1 MINLKKIIS
10 IIIILSVTSI
20 NTKAEINDSI
30 FATVGN
36 KVITRSDIVNEIKI
50 ILISTGQ
57 QFSADKLK
65 ALQAVAVKALV
76 KRNVKRIE
84 IDRYNNLQFSM
95 TDLQNEIIKLADSM
109 DTDIETLKNT
119 LATNEIGYEDLIEI
133 YKTELLW
140 NSLIF
145 DLYKNSMVV
154 NKDEIDEQLSL
165 VQDKKEIVEYLVS
178 EIIIPHINKNDLDNK
193 IKEIKSAINT
203 EGFENVAL
211 KLSISESAL
220 EGGDIGWI
228 DENILPKSLKTEME
242 RINVGDIS
250 QAIVLPEGIL
260 IFKIRDKRK
269 IENILNIED
278 VKKQIVHAEKT
289 KILNMHSLSH
299 YDSIRRSI
307 AIKYFD
313 E

>member
-1 MINLKKIIS
+1 
-10 IIIILSVTSI
+10 
-20 NTKAEINDSI
+20 
-30 FATVGN
+30 
-36 KVITRSDIVNEIKI
+36 
-50 ILISTGQ
+50 
-57 QFSADKLK
+57 
-65 ALQAVAVKALV
+65 
-76 KRNVKRIE
+76 
-84 IDRYNNLQFSM
+84 
-95 TDLQNEIIKLADSM
+95 M

-119 LATNEIGYEDLIEI
+119 LTTNEIGYEDLIEI

-154 NKDEIDEQLSL
+154 NKDEVDEQLSV

-260 IFKIRDKRK
+260 IFKIRFPLK
-269 IENILNIED
+269 
-278 VKKQIVHAEKT
+278 
-289 KILNMHSLSH
+289 S
-299 YDSIRRSI
+299 
-307 AIKYFD
+307 
-313 E
+313 

>member
-1 MINLKKIIS
+1 MNNLKKIIS

-65 ALQAVAVKALV
+65 ALQAVAVKALI

-84 IDRYNNLQFSM
+84 IDKYSNLQFSM

-154 NKDEIDEQLSL
+154 NKDEVDEQLSV

-178 EIIIPHINKNDLDNK
+178 EIIIPHINKNDLDDK
-193 IKEIKSAINT
+193 IKEIKSAIKI

-269 IENILNIED
+269 VENKIDIEEIKN
-278 VKKQIVHAEKT
+278 QIIKNEKT
-289 KILNMHSLSH
+289 KILNMHSLAH
-299 YDSIRRSI
+299 YDKLRRTI
-307 AIKYFD
+307 TIKYY
-313 E
+313 